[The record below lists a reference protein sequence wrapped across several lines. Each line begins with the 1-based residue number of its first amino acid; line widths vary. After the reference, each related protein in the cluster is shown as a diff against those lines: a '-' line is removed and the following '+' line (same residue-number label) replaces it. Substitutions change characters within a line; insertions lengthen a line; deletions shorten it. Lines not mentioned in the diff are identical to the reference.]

1 MPDGSSKAFY
11 RSTGTSDP
19 SKAAEN
25 KGRWFP
31 FEGFTTGAKQPLGS
45 TFDNNYNAARLAKTY
60 HNRLEGQAEAMSGS
74 KFDDASR
81 WIDKYI
87 DAMGGDD
94 VVFKDARV
102 IKTGGNPKAKGMTTA
117 EERKVMGRVN
127 RFLNELG
134 AIDFGGDVYKF
145 NEYGERRR
153 LYGFDYS
160 PESEVRAL
168 EAQGLS
174 AQADYLR
181 KKFGLGE
188 SVDGG
193 SVTDLFPQR
202 NTLERAAK
210 IGYDVPDWLKG
221 ASGSELLDR
230 PVGVPKDF
238 NDPSFIRMIEN
249 PALGY
254 DSDYLYQL
262 NQYATTRRNVLKRD
276 YDEELR
282 KAFEDYPDNIYVGN
296 INNADKIKLQ
306 LEQFSRGYDESAN
319 SMSGQYLIRFA
330 RKVDGV
336 QVDLTPIESSVGL
349 STQIVGFANKLEGS
363 LLDDLTT
370 PEFMRNPVLQN
381 IKIGFDAV
389 VKEFPEGSRREAFRA
404 LEAMFDDYQDLDKA
418 RQLMPV
424 GFSDDHNKK
433 RFLNKFMND
442 YFKLDAPKKK

>member
-1 MPDGSSKAFY
+1 MSDVDAEYHIHSTASPDQIVSEGLKAKPSRGNYRGPGGTLDRSLEEIARDASIRATTYSGRGGADMAKMAYRGDEFLNLSKSLEGGTPKLAK
-11 RSTGTSDP
+11 STVIMKLPKGKTLGDVLEPIPGVDP
-19 SKAAEN
+19 STLRRGDQALRVPPEYVVGVFNRTDGTLTIFKN
-25 KGRWFP
+25 K
-31 FEGFTTGAKQPLGS
+31 
-45 TFDNNYNAARLAKTY
+45 
-60 HNRLEGQAEAMSGS
+60 
-74 KFDDASR
+74 
-81 WIDKYI
+81 
-87 DAMGGDD
+87 
-94 VVFKDARV
+94 
-102 IKTGGNPKAKGMTTA
+102 
-117 EERKVMGRVN
+117 
-127 RFLNELG
+127 
-134 AIDFGGDVYKF
+134 
-145 NEYGERRR
+145 
-153 LYGFDYS
+153 
-160 PESEVRAL
+160 
-168 EAQGLS
+168 
-174 AQADYLR
+174 
-181 KKFGLGE
+181 
-188 SVDGG
+188 VDGG
-193 SVTDLFPQR
+193 SVTELFPQR

-238 NDPSFIRMIEN
+238 NDPGFIRMIEN

-262 NQYATTRRNVLKRD
+262 NQYVTTRRNVLKRD

-282 KAFEDYPDNIYVGN
+282 KAFEDYPDNINVGN
-296 INNADKIKLQ
+296 IDNADKIKLQ
-306 LEQFSRGYDESAN
+306 LEQFRGYDESAN

-349 STQIVGFANKLEGS
+349 STQIVNFANKLEGS

-381 IKIGFDAV
+381 IKLGFDAV
-389 VKEFPEGSRREAFRA
+389 VKEFPEGSRREGFRA

-418 RQLMPV
+418 RELMPV

>member
-45 TFDNNYNAARLAKTY
+45 TFDNTYNAARLAKTY

-81 WIDKYI
+81 WIDNYI

-94 VVFKDARV
+94 AVFKDARV

-145 NEYGERRR
+145 NKYGERRR
-153 LYGFDYS
+153 LYGFNYS

-181 KKFGLGE
+181 KKFGLG
-188 SVDGG
+188 
-193 SVTDLFPQR
+193 
-202 NTLERAAK
+202 
-210 IGYDVPDWLKG
+210 
-221 ASGSELLDR
+221 
-230 PVGVPKDF
+230 
-238 NDPSFIRMIEN
+238 
-249 PALGY
+249 
-254 DSDYLYQL
+254 
-262 NQYATTRRNVLKRD
+262 
-276 YDEELR
+276 
-282 KAFEDYPDNIYVGN
+282 
-296 INNADKIKLQ
+296 DK
-306 LEQFSRGYDESAN
+306 
-319 SMSGQYLIRFA
+319 
-330 RKVDGV
+330 
-336 QVDLTPIESSVGL
+336 
-349 STQIVGFANKLEGS
+349 
-363 LLDDLTT
+363 
-370 PEFMRNPVLQN
+370 
-381 IKIGFDAV
+381 
-389 VKEFPEGSRREAFRA
+389 
-404 LEAMFDDYQDLDKA
+404 
-418 RQLMPV
+418 
-424 GFSDDHNKK
+424 
-433 RFLNKFMND
+433 
-442 YFKLDAPKKK
+442 